1 MRALRHAPD
10 LDQHRRPAGHRAHA
24 AVGESPAAGRDRQ
37 ATPGQRRVAIRAK
50 TGRVVLPD
58 LLVAPPDARLCVSQ
72 RRARDRPGH
81 RAALHAERAGRPHGD
96 RRNHEAGAVAAERGV
111 APGRHLAPGRVRADP
126 RALARSRRRV
136 VGRAGL
142 SVDMGPVALSRTR
155 SIFSPATDRERAEN
169 FESYW
174 IYVQRKNGEILE
186 DAKDLTEKQR
196 ALVRFQERAVRSR
209 KPLSESFDR
218 NYDTMRDD
226 PQSLDR
232 RTLLLTFLYKFARH
246 EWVGISAAWDVTPT
260 MAQGVRLIDKISR
273 YHLAEEFCHMRLFH
287 EMFQTFR
294 LEGVEWGPLPK
305 RTKQLYG
312 AFSRLPGALVAPP
325 AFVSELMGL
334 TVYLH
339 TDKMLDEILADEPEV
354 RDRARAIFAR
364 ATSLWRISVASP
376 FERKVVWSTSDRV
389 ARSACLTC
397 PDRAHDRS
405 DIFVAPPATTLHVRS
420 V

>member
-1 MRALRHAPD
+1 
-10 LDQHRRPAGHRAHA
+10 
-24 AVGESPAAGRDRQ
+24 
-37 ATPGQRRVAIRAK
+37 
-50 TGRVVLPD
+50 
-58 LLVAPPDARLCVSQ
+58 
-72 RRARDRPGH
+72 
-81 RAALHAERAGRPHGD
+81 
-96 RRNHEAGAVAAERGV
+96 
-111 APGRHLAPGRVRADP
+111 
-126 RALARSRRRV
+126 
-136 VGRAGL
+136 
-142 SVDMGPVALSRTR
+142 MGPVARSRTR

-174 IYVQRKNGEILE
+174 IYVQRKNGQILE

-218 NYDTMRDD
+218 NYDTMQDD

-354 RDRARAIFAR
+354 RDRVRALLREIMTDELAHVGERRNFIGPIGLRMAKLMVKPMFR
-364 ATSLWRISVASP
+364 AFFGGIPESTLLFDIPRMMKEAEAFDYSTIAPETLSASWVP
-376 FERKVVWSTSDRV
+376 SYCWSR
-389 ARSACLTC
+389 
-397 PDRAHDRS
+397 P
-405 DIFVAPPATTLHVRS
+405 
-420 V
+420 